1 MPVLTINEFCIRADN
16 YANDLE
22 LLRELADYLTANRLE
37 YSFINRSFMAE
48 HLLEK
53 IEAAKG
59 PKLTELINLP

>member
-1 MPVLTINEFCIRADN
+1 MPLLTINEFCIKVDN
-16 YANDLE
+16 TTDLE

-53 IEAAKG
+53 IKAAKG
-59 PKLTELINLP
+59 PELTELINLP